1 LQKKIIDTYNEQYL
15 LKKIN
20 EYYMYYIINNG
31 MNILKNNGMKKLI
44 DKGRN
49 KHIHNGMK
57 KLLIYWNEKKNEKTY

>member
-1 LQKKIIDTYNEQYL
+1 
-15 LKKIN
+15 
-20 EYYMYYIINNG
+20 

>member
-1 LQKKIIDTYNEQYL
+1 
-15 LKKIN
+15 
-20 EYYMYYIINNG
+20 MYYIINNG

-49 KHIHNGMK
+49 KNIHNGMK